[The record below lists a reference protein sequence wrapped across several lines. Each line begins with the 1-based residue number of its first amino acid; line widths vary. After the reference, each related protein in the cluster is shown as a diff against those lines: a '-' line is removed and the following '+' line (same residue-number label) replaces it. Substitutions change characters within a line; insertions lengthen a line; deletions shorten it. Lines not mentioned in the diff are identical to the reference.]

1 MKKIVLCV
9 SLLFANNLYAKC
21 AMEGFSLYPENPQIS
36 LNSLFIVE
44 GYRDSQTTIESFKH
58 KKAFLKSAKG
68 QKVELKLL
76 KILKGQFEQTQ
87 AIFKPVKPLSV
98 NTTYYFD
105 YEGMTKEDKK
115 AFSKYNSKT
124 GEIFQPYWK
133 TSNKKFNKKINSNL
147 KITFDKFLVKQ
158 YGCGDAE
165 RAFFKV
171 ENANTDEIWYKV
183 ELKNSKSNK
192 VQTNYVIPY
201 NQDMIRVGHGMCSG
215 YFKFIQGKYM
225 VRFTPMNADGKKI
238 KATKWIKFDTVDK
251 ANKSKLFR

>member
-1 MKKIVLCV
+1 MKKIILCV

-21 AMEGFSLYPENPQIS
+21 AIKGFSLYPENPQIS

-44 GYRDSQTTIESFKH
+44 GYRDSQKTIESFKH
-58 KKAFLKSAKG
+58 KKVFLKSAKG

-76 KILKGQFEQTQ
+76 KILRGQVEQTQ
-87 AIFKPVKPLSV
+87 AIFKPVKPLSA
-98 NTTYYFD
+98 NSTYYFD

-115 AFSKYNSKT
+115 EFSKYNSRT

-147 KITFDKFLVKQ
+147 KITFDKFAVAE
-158 YGCGDAE
+158 YGCGHGEHAL
-165 RAFFKV
+165 FKV
-171 ENANTDEIWYKV
+171 KNFDNDEIWYKV

-192 VQTNYVIPY
+192 VQTNYLIPY
-201 NQDMIRVGHGMCSG
+201 TQDMIRVGHGMCSG
-215 YFKFIQGKYM
+215 YFEFTQGKYM

-238 KATKWIKFDTVDK
+238 KSTKWIKFNTVDTI
-251 ANKSKLFR
+251 NRFR